1 MRNSF
6 FSIMIS
12 LVVFILLQYLIQA
25 ALIALGVSGIW
36 FFILFDLILAFLF
49 AYLQYPSIYRKQAL
63 RDPRFHMS
71 FAMYFGILVV
81 LDLIFR
87 F

>member
-6 FSIMIS
+6 FSIMLS
-12 LVVFILLQYLIQA
+12 LVMFILLQYLIQG
-25 ALIALGVSGIW
+25 ALIALGITGIW
-36 FFILFDLILAFLF
+36 FFILFDLILAFIF
-49 AYLQYPSIYRKQAL
+49 AWIQYPRIYRKQAI

-71 FAMYFGILVV
+71 FAMYFAILVV